1 MASKALMKLLS
12 GHSAYKSNDIHYQNN
27 FKDTTDI
34 FPISL
39 LLNKVGFRKHG
50 LPVDDLVKSDDL
62 IAEHSL
68 GKSGSQMIKIK
79 PLRLT
84 NGMSIGG

>member
-1 MASKALMKLLS
+1 MASKALMKLPS
-12 GHSAYKSNDIHYQNN
+12 GHSAYKSNDIYYQHN
-27 FKDTTDI
+27 FEDTTDI

-39 LLNKVGFRKHG
+39 LLNNMGFRKLG
-50 LPVDDLVKSDDL
+50 LPADDLAESDNL
-62 IAEHSL
+62 IVEQSL
-68 GKSGSQMIKIK
+68 GKNGSQMVGIK